1 MNELFA
7 KLDSPVL
14 HDLEIDWDISGV
26 EMWPARIPDVYL
38 GEPIVV
44 AARMPSRGG
53 RIRVKGR
60 RGSEKVTMQLPMVGG
75 SAESGIARLW
85 ARRKVKSLVDS
96 LLDGAELDRVSE
108 EVTTLGIRH
117 HIVTRWTS
125 LVAVDI
131 TPTRPTSVETET
143 RALAS
148 LLPKGWTLRGLFG
161 GAPTP
166 DATPPKATAPDLR
179 LAANRATSQAN
190 AFAAPG
196 RLPQGATPAALWI
209 SLGSALFGASAV
221 AWVAR
226 RRS

>member
-14 HDLEIDWDISGV
+14 HDLEIDWDVSGV
-26 EMWPARIPDVYL
+26 EMWPARVPDVYL

-44 AARMPSRGG
+44 AARMPSMSGQ
-53 RIRVKGR
+53 IRVKGR
-60 RGSEKVTMQLPMVGG
+60 RGGERVTLQLPMAGG
-75 SAESGIARLW
+75 SRKSGIARLW
-85 ARRKVKSLVDS
+85 ARRKVKSLVDT

-125 LVAVDI
+125 LVAVDV
-131 TPTRPTSVETET
+131 TPTRPVGVESEKW
-143 RALAS
+143 ALPS
-148 LLPKGWTLRGLFG
+148 LLPRGWTLRGLFG
-161 GAPTP
+161 RPPTSDPTP
-166 DATPPKATAPDLR
+166 ESAASPDLR
-179 LAANRATSQAN
+179 VAENRATSQPN
-190 AFAAPG
+190 AFATPG

-209 SLGSALFGASAV
+209 SLGSALLGASGVVWKAG
-221 AWVAR
+221 